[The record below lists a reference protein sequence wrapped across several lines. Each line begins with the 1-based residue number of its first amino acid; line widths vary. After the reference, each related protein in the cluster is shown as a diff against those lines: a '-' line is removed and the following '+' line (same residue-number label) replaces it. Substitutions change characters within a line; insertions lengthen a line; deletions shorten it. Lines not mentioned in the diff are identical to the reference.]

1 MELDKKLPNVIQYGE
16 DGFGHQLEGTMGVI
30 SLHIVKKANYVFNY
44 KRRYKFAHKNVD
56 EKCME
61 YMKKAMEQLLLLY
74 PQDKIFNERKHKH
87 EVWKIPKEINENVI
101 YSLDNAFF
109 EPTINLISSRDIM
122 MNVFKNNNSYLP
134 KPSYDINDNN
144 IVCHIR
150 LGDARSRQREL
161 ELQYKVISY
170 YQKKYINSKIIIHT
184 NGDNIP
190 FEENENT
197 KIYDTT
203 VHVLQVLSDFIH
215 ANTLIIAES
224 SLSIVATWLCDDKT
238 EIIAPS
244 YDRCNLKGRI
254 RPGYVKYTDIRL

>member
-170 YQKKYINSKIIIHT
+170 YQKKNINSKIILHT
-184 NGDNIP
+184 NGDIIP
-190 FEENENT
+190 FEDNENT
-197 KIYDTT
+197 KIY
-203 VHVLQVLSDFIH
+203 
-215 ANTLIIAES
+215 
-224 SLSIVATWLCDDKT
+224 
-238 EIIAPS
+238 
-244 YDRCNLKGRI
+244 
-254 RPGYVKYTDIRL
+254 